1 MEAFLKFFDS
11 IADQNGF
18 NLEIYYSSIVDWCI
32 TVGYKSTSK
41 NHGEKVISIQECE
54 PELAFAKV
62 TFGREKNEVLYA
74 KLCRR
79 YSTF

>member
-11 IADQNGF
+11 IADQNEF

-41 NHGEKVISIQECE
+41 NHGVKVISVQECD
-54 PELAFAKV
+54 PELAFAKAQV
-62 TFGREKNEVLYA
+62 QLKEWI
-74 KLCRR
+74 
-79 YSTF
+79 STNKGGY

>member
-11 IADQNGF
+11 IADQNEF

-41 NHGEKVISIQECE
+41 NHGVKVISVQEYD
-54 PELAFAKV
+54 PELAFAKAQV
-62 TFGREKNEVLYA
+62 QLKEWL
-74 KLCRR
+74 
-79 YSTF
+79 STNKGGY